1 MSKTV
6 KTGNAVNITAK
17 TKLIITLT
25 SIFFLISTGKG
36 HYYILLLYFILGILI
51 IFLFRPGFLVLLKR
65 TFLLFLFPLSVSV
78 FIPFANKGNVLFKIN
93 LNIFTISV
101 TDNGLTIF
109 LTVLSKSFISILILS
124 ALVIS
129 TSDNELLNGL
139 RKIYVP
145 SIIVSII
152 FIMYR
157 YFFLLREESNTGQLA
172 IKSRTFQKSYKTFN
186 KKLAFLAGNLI
197 IKTFDRAENIYKS
210 MESRG
215 FDGNFYI
222 IEKDSSLSRINW
234 IIITCF
240 ILMLVFVKIVEILR
254 IIT

>member
-1 MSKTV
+1 MGK
-6 KTGNAVNITAK
+6 TAK
-17 TKLIITLT
+17 TDSIINITTKTKIIVTLA
-25 SIFFLISTGKG
+25 SIFFLISTDKG

-51 IFLFRPGFLVLLKR
+51 IIIFKPGFFILLKR
-65 TFLLFLFPLSVSV
+65 TFLLFLFPLFISV
-78 FIPFANKGNVLFKIN
+78 FIPFANKGNALFKLN
-93 LNIFTISV
+93 LNVFTVTI

-109 LTVLSKSFISILILS
+109 LTVLSKAFISIMMLS

-157 YFFLLREESNTGQLA
+157 YFFLLREESDTGQLA
-172 IKSRTFQKSYKTFN
+172 IKSRTFQKSCKAFN

-222 IEKDSSLSRINW
+222 IEKDKSLNKFNW
-234 IIITCF
+234 ITITGF
-240 ILMLVFVKIVEILR
+240 ILMLVSMKIVEILK

>member
-1 MSKTV
+1 MDNTV
-6 KTGNAVNITAK
+6 KTNNVISITTK
-17 TKLIITLT
+17 TKIIMTLI
-25 SIFFLISTGKG
+25 SIFFLISTDKG
-36 HYYILLLYFILGILI
+36 HYYILLFYFILGILI
-51 IFLFRPGFLVLLKR
+51 IFLFRPNFLVLLKR
-65 TFLLFLFPLSVSV
+65 AFLLFLFPFLISI
-78 FIPFANKGNVLFKIN
+78 FIPFANKGNALFKLN
-93 LNIFTISV
+93 LNVFTLTI

-139 RKIYVP
+139 GKIYVP
-145 SIIVSII
+145 SIMVSII

-157 YFFLLREESNTGQLA
+157 HFFLLREESNTGQLA

-186 KKLAFLAGNLI
+186 KKLAFLAGNLL
-197 IKTFDRAENIYKS
+197 IKSFDRAENIYKS

-222 IEKDSSLSRINW
+222 IEKDSSLSKLNW
-234 IIITCF
+234 ITIIGF
-240 ILMLVFVKIVEILR
+240 ILMLIFIKIVEILK

>member
-1 MSKTV
+1 MT
-6 KTGNAVNITAK
+6 TK
-17 TKLIITLT
+17 TKIIVTLA
-25 SIFFLISTGKG
+25 SIFFLISTDKG
-36 HYYILLLYFILGILI
+36 HYYILLLYFILAILI
-51 IFLFRPGFLVLLKR
+51 ILLFRPGFLILFKR

-78 FIPFANKGNVLFKIN
+78 FIPFANKGNALFKLN
-93 LNIFTISV
+93 LNIFTITI

-109 LTVLSKSFISILILS
+109 LTVLLKAFISILMLS

-157 YFFLLREESNTGQLA
+157 YFFLLREESDTGQLA
-172 IKSRTFQKSYKTFN
+172 IKSRTFQKSYKAFN

-222 IEKDSSLSRINW
+222 IEKDTSLNKLNW
-234 IIITCF
+234 ITITGF
-240 ILMLVFVKIVEILR
+240 ALILLSVKIVEILK
-254 IIT
+254 IKT

>member
-1 MSKTV
+1 MIKA
-6 KTGNAVNITAK
+6 GNAIDITTK
-17 TKLIITLT
+17 TKIIITLT
-25 SIFFLISTGKG
+25 GVFFLISTDKG
-36 HYYILLLYFILGILI
+36 HYHILLLYFILGILI
-51 IFLFRPGFLVLLKR
+51 IFLFRPGFLILLKR
-65 TFLLFLFPLSVSV
+65 TFLLFLFPLFISV
-78 FIPFANKGNVLFKIN
+78 FIPFANQGNVLFKLN
-93 LNIFTISV
+93 LHVFTITV

-145 SIIVSII
+145 AIIVSII

-186 KKLAFLAGNLI
+186 KKLAFLAGNLL
-197 IKTFDRAENIYKS
+197 IKSFDRAENIYKS

-215 FDGNFYI
+215 FEGNFYI
-222 IEKDSSLSRINW
+222 IEKGSSLSKLNW
-234 IIITCF
+234 ITIIGF
-240 ILMLVFVKIVEILR
+240 ILILVFIKIVEILK

>member
-1 MSKTV
+1 M
-6 KTGNAVNITAK
+6 
-17 TKLIITLT
+17 
-25 SIFFLISTGKG
+25 
-36 HYYILLLYFILGILI
+36 LLLYFILGILI
-51 IFLFRPGFLVLLKR
+51 IFLFRPSFLILLKR
-65 TFLLFLFPLSVSV
+65 TFLLFLFPFFVSI
-78 FIPFANKGNVLFKIN
+78 FIPFANKGNALFKLN
-93 LNIFTISV
+93 LNVFTIII

-109 LTVLSKSFISILILS
+109 LTVLSKSFISILMLS

-145 SIIVSII
+145 AIIVSII

-186 KKLAFLAGNLI
+186 KRLAFLAGNLL
-197 IKTFDRAENIYKS
+197 IKSFDRAENIYKS

-222 IEKDSSLSRINW
+222 IEKDSSLSKLSW
-234 IIITCF
+234 ITIIGF
-240 ILMLVFVKIVEILR
+240 ILMLVFIKIVEILK